1 MKRRILIA
9 TGVLAL
15 AAAGCGSAPSSAGV
29 ASVKTTSAAPASSP
43 SPSASP
49 SASVD
54 KAEQG
59 RKFAACLREH
69 GLDVPDP
76 DPNGEGMFQALPKS
90 ELNSGKVKKALEA
103 CRSVAPVR
111 DAKELSPADQDKMR
125 QFAACMRENGIDL
138 PDPDFSGK
146 TNQNL
151 AKSFRLDD
159 PDFKKAYEVCR
170 DKFPQ
175 LGKTQ

>member
-1 MKRRILIA
+1 MKRKILIA
-9 TGVLAL
+9 GGVLAL

-29 ASVKTTSAAPASSP
+29 ASVKTASPAPTASP
-43 SPSASP
+43 SPSAST
-49 SASVD
+49 D

-59 RKFAACLREH
+59 RKFAACLREN

-90 ELNSGKVKKALEA
+90 ELNSGKVQKALQA

-170 DKFPQ
+170 AKFPQ